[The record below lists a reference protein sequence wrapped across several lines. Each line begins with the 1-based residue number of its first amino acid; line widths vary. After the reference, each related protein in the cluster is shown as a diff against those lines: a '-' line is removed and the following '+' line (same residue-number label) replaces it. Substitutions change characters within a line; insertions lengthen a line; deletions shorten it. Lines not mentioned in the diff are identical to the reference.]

1 MFSYKPTIEQ
11 KKCFNKNIKYMI
23 NQIESNLNDIEN
35 LENELYLEISKKQ
48 VAENLKKVLS
58 MIKKWPE
65 YFTTTNNINSI
76 QQEYKKVESDISELE
91 LCLADYDDIFHL
103 DGISYALYQIGK
115 LLINILNAKDSKYN
129 DR

>member
-58 MIKKWPE
+58 TIKKWPE
-65 YFTTTNNINSI
+65 YFTTNNINSI

>member
-1 MFSYKPTIEQ
+1 MFSYKHTIEQ

-115 LLINILNAKDSKYN
+115 LLINILNTKDSKYN

>member
-1 MFSYKPTIEQ
+1 MFSYKHTKEQ

>member
-1 MFSYKPTIEQ
+1 MFSYKHTIEQ

-48 VAENLKKVLS
+48 VAKNLKKVLS

-65 YFTTTNNINSI
+65 YFTTNNINSI

>member
-1 MFSYKPTIEQ
+1 MFSYKHTIEQ